1 LEPAIKKRQ
10 SKKSDGALA
19 EKIASIFLLTV
30 AQIIKDTT
38 VMFYIDINVL
48 Y

>member
-10 SKKSDGALA
+10 SKKSDGAFA

-38 VMFYIDINVL
+38 VMFYIDIIW
-48 Y
+48 